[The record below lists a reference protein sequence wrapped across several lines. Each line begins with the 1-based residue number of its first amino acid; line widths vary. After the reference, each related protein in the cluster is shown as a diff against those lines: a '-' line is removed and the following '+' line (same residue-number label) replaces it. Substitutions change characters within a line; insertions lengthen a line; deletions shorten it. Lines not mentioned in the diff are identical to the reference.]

1 MPHPLTLKA
10 GSQLIPFRD
19 IKEIDMADL
28 DDQSVVIT
36 TYLGDQYVAQGFD
49 AIEALYALKPSS
61 MEGRRGLRWAPH
73 AWAFH
78 NLVGHP
84 VTQLLAWV
92 GLKKHAIWFHDIT
105 TPKPR
110 DFR

>member
-1 MPHPLTLKA
+1 MTKPLTLKA
-10 GSQLIPFRD
+10 GPHLIPFRD
-19 IKEIDMADL
+19 IKKVDIANI
-28 DDQSVVIT
+28 DDQSVTIT
-36 TYLGDQYVAQGFD
+36 TYLGDQYVAEGFD

-61 MEGRRGLRWAPH
+61 MEGRRSLRWAPH

-84 VTQLLAWV
+84 VTQLLAWA
-92 GLKKHAIWFHDIT
+92 GLKKRAIWFHDWT